1 MIGEIRDKDDKL
13 FPIIVMKTPDWWLS
27 YHLRKTPILSI
38 FVMGDH
44 LPIAMVGQETSH
56 ETTSSIRFPHGL
68 CYSWSAQDL
77 TRIPRKWIN
86 MDIAERTLQGNSP
99 QTNIL
104 GHSRQSHQPVILV

>member
-38 FVMGDH
+38 FVMGDN

-56 ETTSSIRFPHGL
+56 ETTSSIRFSHGL
-68 CYSWSAQDL
+68 CYS
-77 TRIPRKWIN
+77 
-86 MDIAERTLQGNSP
+86 
-99 QTNIL
+99 
-104 GHSRQSHQPVILV
+104 